1 MNFPIRDILASTR
14 PIELALVLLDG
25 FALMSYAAFVEPFR
39 AANALA
45 GRELYRW
52 HHVSLDGA
60 PVQASNGAA
69 FLVDHGLEAPVGAA
83 VVIVFAGGDPRHI
96 AAPGLSAWLR
106 RQDRAG
112 KLVAGVSAGPYLLAR
127 AGLLD
132 GRRAT
137 IHWDHRDAFEED
149 FPQVAHEEALY
160 VIDGRWMTCAGGMAG
175 MDLAAS
181 LIARDSNADL
191 AARVGDWF
199 IHPEPRPAD
208 GPQRQGIRERYR
220 VAGERVL
227 TALAAMEEHLD
238 EPLPRE
244 DLASV
249 AGTTVRQL
257 ERLFARE
264 VGEGVAAHYLR
275 LRLDRAAHLL
285 RTTGT
290 PVTQI
295 ALACGFRASSHFSSA
310 VRARFGVAPS
320 KARGLGWAPREAGVG
335 HADDRP
341 GAIPPHAIGTRDRQ
355 EQTD

>member
-1 MNFPIRDILASTR
+1 MNYPIRDIRAAEE
-14 PIELALVLLDG
+14 PIELALLLLDG

-45 GRELYRW
+45 GRALYRW
-52 HHVSLDGA
+52 HHISLDGS
-60 PVQASNGAA
+60 PVLASNGAT
-69 FLVDHGLEAPVGAA
+69 FLVDHGLDAPVAA
-83 VVIVFAGGDPRHI
+83 GVVVVFAGGDPRGI
-96 AAPGLSAWLR
+96 VAPGLSGWLR

-112 KLVAGVSAGPYLLAR
+112 KRLAGVSAGPYLLAR

-132 GRRAT
+132 GCRAT
-137 IHWDHRDAFEED
+137 IHWDHRDAFEQD

-160 VIDGRWMTCAGGMAG
+160 VIDGRRMTCAGGMAG

-181 LIARDSNADL
+181 LISQAFDTDL

-208 GPQRQGIRERYR
+208 GPQRQGIAKRYR
-220 VAGERVL
+220 LAGPRVL

-238 EPLPRE
+238 EPLSRVA
-244 DLASV
+244 LAAA

-264 VGEGVAAHYLR
+264 VGEGVAGHYLR
-275 LRLDRAAHLL
+275 LRLDRAAQLL
-285 RTTGT
+285 RTTGIS
-290 PVTQI
+290 VTEI

-310 VRARFGVAPS
+310 FRARFGVAPS
-320 KARGLGWAPREAGVG
+320 KARGFGWAPQDEEGGASRAVP
-335 HADDRP
+335 RP
-341 GAIPPHAIGTRDRQ
+341 AMTA
-355 EQTD
+355 

>member
-1 MNFPIRDILASTR
+1 MNFPIRDILGNEK

-25 FALMSYAAFVEPFR
+25 FALMSYAAMVEPFR

-52 HHVSLDGA
+52 HHISLDGT

-69 FLVDHGLEAPVGAA
+69 FLVDYGLEAPVAA
-83 VVIVFAGGDPRHI
+83 GVVVVFAGGDPRRI
-96 AAPGLSAWLR
+96 AAPGLSGWLR

-112 KLVAGVSAGPYLLAR
+112 KVLAGVSAGPYLLAR

-160 VIDGRWMTCAGGMAG
+160 VIDGRRMTCAGGMAG

-181 LIARDSNADL
+181 LIAHAFDADL
-191 AARVGDWF
+191 AGRVGDWF
-199 IHPEPRPAD
+199 IHPDPRPAN

-220 VAGERVL
+220 TAGERVL
-227 TALAAMEEHLD
+227 AAMAAMEEHLD
-238 EPLPRE
+238 EPLSRAE
-244 DLASV
+244 LAGV
-249 AGTTVRQL
+249 AATTVRQL

-290 PVTQI
+290 PITQI
-295 ALACGFRASSHFSSA
+295 GLACGFRASSHFSSA
-310 VRARFGVAPS
+310 FRARFGVAPS
-320 KARGLGWAPREAGVG
+320 KARGLGQAAPADEA
-335 HADDRP
+335 ADSVL
-341 GAIPPHAIGTRDRQ
+341 PPRNVTTMPVLVA
-355 EQTD
+355 

>member
-1 MNFPIRDILASTR
+1 MNFPIRDILGADK

-52 HHVSLDGA
+52 RHISLDGA
-60 PVQASNGAA
+60 TVRASNGAA
-69 FLVDHGLEAPVGAA
+69 FLVDHGLDTSVAA
-83 VVIVFAGGDPRHI
+83 GVVVVFAGGDPRRI
-96 AAPGLSAWLR
+96 VAPGLSGWLR
-106 RQDRAG
+106 RQDREG
-112 KLVAGVSAGPYLLAR
+112 KMVAGVSAGPYLLAR

-137 IHWDHRDAFEED
+137 IHWDHRDAFEQD

-160 VIDGRWMTCAGGMAG
+160 LVDGRRMTCAGGMAG

-181 LIARDSNADL
+181 LIAGAFDADL

-208 GPQRQGIRERYR
+208 GPQRQGIAKRYR

-227 TALAAMEEHLD
+227 TALAAMEENLD
-238 EPLPRE
+238 EPLSRAA
-244 DLASV
+244 LASV

-275 LRLDRAAHLL
+275 LRLDRAAQLL

-310 VRARFGVAPS
+310 FRARFGVAPS
-320 KARGLGWAPREAGVG
+320 KARVSGLTAREAEIADLAPRNVPRPVQMADAGG
-335 HADDRP
+335 
-341 GAIPPHAIGTRDRQ
+341 I
-355 EQTD
+355 

>member
-1 MNFPIRDILASTR
+1 MNFPIRDIRSADES
-14 PIELALVLLDG
+14 IELALLLLDG
-25 FALMSYAAFVEPFR
+25 FALMSYASFVEPFR

-52 HHVSLDGA
+52 RHISLDGA
-60 PVQASNGAA
+60 AAHASNGAA
-69 FLVDHGLEAPVGAA
+69 FLVDQGLDAPVAA
-83 VVIVFAGGDPRHI
+83 GTIVVFAGGDPRRI
-96 AAPGLSAWLR
+96 VAPRLSGWLR

-112 KLVAGVSAGPYLLAR
+112 KVLAGVSAGPYLLAR

-137 IHWDHRDAFEED
+137 IHWDHRDGFEED
-149 FPQVAHEEALY
+149 FPQVLHEEALY
-160 VIDGRWMTCAGGMAG
+160 VIDGRRMTCAGGMAG
-175 MDLAAS
+175 MDLAGS
-181 LIARDSNADL
+181 LITSGFNAEL

-220 VAGERVL
+220 LAGQRVL
-227 TALAAMEEHLD
+227 IALAAMEEHLD
-238 EPLPRE
+238 EPLSRAE
-244 DLASV
+244 LAGL

-264 VGEGVAAHYLR
+264 VGEGVAAQYLG

-310 VRARFGVAPS
+310 FRARFGVAPS
-320 KARGLGWAPREAGVG
+320 KLRVSGGMMPGNEIEHGVPRAMGSLAPA
-335 HADDRP
+335 P
-341 GAIPPHAIGTRDRQ
+341 GIEQ
-355 EQTD
+355 EQAH